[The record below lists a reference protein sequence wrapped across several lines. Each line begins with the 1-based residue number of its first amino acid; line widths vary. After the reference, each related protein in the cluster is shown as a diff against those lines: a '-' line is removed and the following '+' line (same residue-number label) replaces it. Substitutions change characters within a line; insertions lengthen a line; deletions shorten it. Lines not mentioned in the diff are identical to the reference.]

1 MQLKNYA
8 SDLKGRDL
16 ITTQEWELNEI
27 RATIELAR
35 ELRTIY
41 EKNDG
46 RIPWNFLDK
55 RTFIML
61 FYAPS
66 TRTRSAFETAM
77 NLMGGQ
83 AQYITGTMTREG
95 EGESKKDTAKMYEIF
110 GDGIGVRLLDDA
122 IDFIRGKGNKVLR
135 EFADHSE
142 KPVIN
147 MADDTYHPTQ
157 AIGDFM
163 TIEDKLRNLQGKKY
177 VLMWAYAPVPRG
189 CCSINSEML
198 LGTRLGMDM
207 VIASPKGFDLP
218 DEITRMAEEN
228 VKQSGGSL
236 EFSSDYKES
245 LNGAHAVF
253 PRSWI
258 SPKMAKEGCAKFW
271 EEEKQI
277 YEKNRDWRLKMEDL
291 DLMDRKGIITHV
303 LPVLRGHEADD
314 EVMDSKRS
322 VIYEQAKNN
331 LFAKGSVLLQTLG
344 IVDD

>member
-1 MQLKNYA
+1 MGLKNYI

-16 ITTQEWELNEI
+16 ITTQEWKMEEI
-27 RATIELAR
+27 NATIELAR
-35 ELRTIY
+35 ELRIIY
-41 EKNDG
+41 EKNGG

-55 RTFIML
+55 KTFIML

-95 EGESKKDTAKMYEIF
+95 ESKKDTAKMYEIF
-110 GDGIGVRLLDDA
+110 GDGIGIRLLDDA
-122 IDFIRGKGNKVLR
+122 IDFVYGNGNKVLR
-135 EFADHSE
+135 EFALHSQ

-147 MADDTYHPTQ
+147 MADDTFHPTQ
-157 AIGDFM
+157 ALGDFM

-189 CCSINSEML
+189 YCSMNSEML

-207 VIASPKGFDLP
+207 VVARPKGFDLP
-218 DEITRMAEEN
+218 DEVVKMAREN

-236 EFSSDYKES
+236 EFSEDYKGALS
-245 LNGAHAVF
+245 GAHVVF
-253 PRSWI
+253 PRSWV
-258 SPKMAKEGCAKFW
+258 SRRMAEEGYKKFW

-277 YEKNRDWRLKMEDL
+277 CEKYRNWRLKKEDL

-303 LPVLRGHEADD
+303 LPVLRGYEADD
-314 EVMDSKRS
+314 EVMDSKKS
-322 VIYEQAKNN
+322 VIYEQARNN
-331 LFAKGSVLLQTLG
+331 LFAKGSVLLQSLG
-344 IVDD
+344 IVGD